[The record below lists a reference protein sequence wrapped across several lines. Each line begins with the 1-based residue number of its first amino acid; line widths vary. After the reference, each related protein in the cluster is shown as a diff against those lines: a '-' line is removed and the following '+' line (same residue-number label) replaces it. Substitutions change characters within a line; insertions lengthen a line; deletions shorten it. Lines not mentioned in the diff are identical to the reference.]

1 MGIYS
6 KNCPEWVLTD
16 LATATLGGTVVP
28 IHETFGQ
35 NAVELII
42 NETQLSTITTLS
54 CNLKSLIF

>member
-42 NETQLSTITTLS
+42 NETQLLTITT
-54 CNLKSLIF
+54 